1 MLTSGGAASGR
12 RSLIIDVQ
20 SARQH
25 NQEHRSAHPAA
36 PRAPAAGNPEESEG
50 SPGTALASGTQR
62 WTRPLAA
69 GGPICVGKEARE
81 ATRGGTLRADGE
93 ARGRRDPPGRHAR
106 LLTDPSEPEP
116 SRGGAGG
123 GACAGAGVKAVGP
136 DRSVAPG
143 ELPPA
148 RQLAGTGFSP
158 VRTTRRG
165 RCRAPRGDVL
175 WAVFLRTQHLPSLS
189 FPHLQRRWA
198 DRSPSGARWPFPP
211 AQGAG
216 LADAAGEG
224 FRAPGAAQ
232 GRGRLVGPRPN
243 GKTFLCR
250 GGGCPVAPG
259 LGFTVSVPVGLQ
271 ARSWGF
277 RR

>member
-148 RQLAGTGFSP
+148 RLLAGTGFSP
-158 VRTTRRG
+158 VRTPRRG
-165 RCRAPRGDVL
+165 RCWAPRGDRPVGCFP
-175 WAVFLRTQHLPSLS
+175 ADSAPSL
-189 FPHLQRRWA
+189 
-198 DRSPSGARWPFPP
+198 PFLP
-211 AQGAG
+211 APAAALGGPEPLRGQVAIPAGAG
-216 LADAAGEG
+216 RGAGGRSWRGIPRTRRGPGEG
-224 FRAPGAAQ
+224 APGGA
-232 GRGRLVGPRPN
+232 
-243 GKTFLCR
+243 
-250 GGGCPVAPG
+250 
-259 LGFTVSVPVGLQ
+259 S
-271 ARSWGF
+271 S
-277 RR
+277 